1 MRRKVI
7 QIAESTQLISLPRKW
22 CIQYGLKKGDEL
34 NVIEDGARI
43 IVSPQDDEAKVEKIN
58 LSVDKFGKFTFRSIA
73 ALYKAGFDEIELS
86 FKSAQNLDLL
96 PKFLTEDLPGFEVFD
111 HNENKYLIKSISK
124 ANAEEFDSALRRI
137 FLITLSMSNNVVEI
151 LKNPKLRDEKINNII
166 AMESTTN
173 RLCNFCERLLNKKGL
188 TPQRKTPF
196 VYTIIWELEKYSDQL
211 KYLCQYLKEDSKVVF
226 SKESIALFEDA
237 MKVFEMFYNQY
248 YKFNEEN
255 IGIVAEKRK
264 IIIANALELMDKGK
278 DTRLNHHTVYLTQMI
293 FNMQGSL
300 IGLRF

>member
-22 CIQYGLKKGDEL
+22 CVQYGLKRGDEL
-34 NVIEDGARI
+34 NVIEDGPRI

-73 ALYKAGFDEIELS
+73 ALYKAGFDEVEIN
-86 FKSAQNLDLL
+86 FKSTQDLELL

-111 HNENKYLIKSISK
+111 HSENKYLIKAISK

-137 FLITLSMSNNVVEI
+137 FLIALSMCNNVSEV
-151 LKNPKLRDEKINNII
+151 LKNPKLREDKLKNII

-188 TPQRKTPF
+188 SPQRKTSF
-196 VYTIIWELEKYSDQL
+196 VYTIVWELEKFADQL
-211 KYLCQYLKEDSKVVF
+211 KYLCQYIQEYPKTVF
-226 SKESIALFEDA
+226 SKESIALFEET
-237 MKVFEMFYNQY
+237 MKIFELVYNQY

-264 IIIANALELMDKGK
+264 NIIASALKMLDEGK
-278 DTRLNHHTVYLTQMI
+278 DTRLNHHMVYLTQMV